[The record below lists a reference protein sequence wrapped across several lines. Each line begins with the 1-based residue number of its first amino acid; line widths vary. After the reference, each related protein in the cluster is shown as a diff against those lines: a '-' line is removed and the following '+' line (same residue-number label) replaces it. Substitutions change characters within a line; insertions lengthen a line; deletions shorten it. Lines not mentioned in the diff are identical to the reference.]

1 MTEKTTSTGVN
12 SAASQPDA
20 CNLVQFKTPGVLN
33 ARLLHVLQCS
43 LDPAVV
49 LARFHEELTSF
60 LHQGGI
66 QFKEAGVD
74 APIQVGRSGRCRLIY
89 QLNLAD
95 EQLGEIAISR
105 GKPFRD
111 DEIRLAEEALGVV
124 LYPLRNACLYQR
136 ALAMSREDAL
146 TGLGNRQA
154 MEQSI
159 SRELELAQRHDDSV
173 AVILID
179 VDEFKQINDTYG
191 HQAGDRVLVG
201 VADILRSC
209 ARGSDL
215 LFRYAGDEFVVA
227 MSRTTRAGAM
237 AAASRIR
244 QAAEHG
250 EISFENLELPVRLS
264 LGVAVARPGEAI
276 DTVFRRAD
284 RALYDAKRAGRN
296 QAVMSV
302 AR

>member
-1 MTEKTTSTGVN
+1 MTEKTTSLGAH
-12 SAASQPDA
+12 SASSLQEVSNVVDFNA
-20 CNLVQFKTPGVLN
+20 PGVLN
-33 ARLLHVLQCS
+33 TRLLHILQSS

-49 LARFHEELTSF
+49 LESFHRELRSF
-60 LHQGGI
+60 LCQTGI
-66 QFKEAGVD
+66 QFKRAGAD
-74 APIQVGRSGRCRLIY
+74 AAMQVGRLSRCRLIY
-89 QLNLAD
+89 QLNVA
-95 EQLGEIAISR
+95 EEPVGEIIISR

-111 DEIRLAEEALGVV
+111 EEIRLAEESLGVV
-124 LYPLRNACLYQR
+124 LYPLRNACLYQH

-154 MEQSI
+154 MEQAI

-191 HQAGDRVLVG
+191 HQAGDRVLIG

-237 AAASRIR
+237 AVASRIR
-244 QAAEHG
+244 QAAERV
-250 EISFENLELPVRLS
+250 EIEFDDLKVPVRLS

-296 QAVMSV
+296 QAVLAL